1 MMDHTRYRS
10 AVLADPSDP
19 NPELRAHLESCA
31 ECRLFTEKLQGFE
44 AKLSRALKIDV
55 PPATAEVV
63 PLTSRRA
70 ASAGVATPGA
80 ATLGVAKP
88 RARWL
93 ALAAST
99 VLAALL
105 VGTIWVAIPTRSLAA
120 AVVAHMAGEPD
131 AWKTQAAVPAPEL
144 DAVLLNAKMALKPQ
158 AGTVSYASSCAFRG
172 YVVPHLVVQ
181 SESGPVTVMVLVHET
196 RAKPKQFDEQGY
208 RGVIVP
214 MKGHG
219 ALAVLMQDPHAD
231 AAMVQKI
238 ATQVSAAIV
247 WNR

>member
-1 MMDHTRYRS
+1 MMDHTEYRS
-10 AVLADPSDP
+10 AVLADPNDS
-19 NPELRAHLESCA
+19 NPELRAHRESCA

-44 AKLSRALKIDV
+44 AKLQRALKINV

-63 PLTSRRA
+63 SLASRRVA
-70 ASAGVATPGA
+70 ASGTAASGA
-80 ATLGVAKP
+80 AAP
-88 RARWL
+88 RGRWL

-99 VLAALL
+99 LLAALL
-105 VGTIWVAIPTRSLAA
+105 VGTIWVAVPTRSLAA

-131 AWKTQAAVPAPEL
+131 AWQTQAAVPTPEL
-144 DAVLLNAKMALKPQ
+144 DAVLLNAKIALKPQ

-181 SESGPVTVMVLVHET
+181 SDSGPVTVMVLVHET

-214 MKGHG
+214 VKGHG

-231 AAMVQKI
+231 AATVSKI
-238 ATQVSAAIV
+238 ATQVRDAIV

>member
-1 MMDHTRYRS
+1 MMDHTTYRT
-10 AVLADPSDP
+10 AVLADPSDS
-19 NPELRAHLESCA
+19 NPELREHLENCA
-31 ECRLFTEKLQGFE
+31 ECRIFTEKVQGFD
-44 AKLSRALKIDV
+44 AKLARALKIDV
-55 PPATAEVV
+55 PPTTAEVV
-63 PLTSRRA
+63 PLASRRA
-70 ASAGVATPGA
+70 ATPGVVAPGA
-80 ATLGVAKP
+80 ASP

-131 AWKTQAAVPAPEL
+131 AWQTQAAVPTPEL

-181 SESGPVTVMVLVHET
+181 SDSGPVTVMVLVHET
-196 RAKPKQFDEQGY
+196 RAKSQQFDEQGY
-208 RGVIVP
+208 RGVIMP

-231 AAMVQKI
+231 AATVKKI
-238 ATQVSAAIV
+238 ASQVSGAIV